1 MSYTFKGTNDTFGL
15 CSDKQEPECIRT
27 LFTSMVNFASP
38 EIFQFVTPFSP
49 DINTLPAKFQMECIE
64 VQSDI
69 QMRSCLFTRPSQTPS
84 DQREALLT
92 SQSHLIQVIAFW
104 L

>member
-1 MSYTFKGTNDTFGL
+1 M
-15 CSDKQEPECIRT
+15 QT
-27 LFTSMVNFASP
+27 LFTSVVNFASP
-38 EIFQFVTPFSP
+38 ETFQFVTPFSP